1 MASPFVASGISR
13 LDGSVADGIHL
24 LWTAPTSVGFSI
36 DGFDIQRRPSQRG
49 EPTCYTL
56 TRSELLTL
64 HQTFRV
70 AVLPAQIAVKKAKC
84 PEFPGEPPDEPAPE
98 DEKGPLCVDF
108 RERKKGEGPNPL
120 KESIGVFLAR
130 RVTGEPASFSL
141 IRETGSFNG
150 LDCGFY
156 LEIKLENQAAEAEI
170 TLVCLAEPADVVG
183 LDAAG
188 AKVDSA
194 TMAAPRGQPETLR
207 LSGLI
212 HKIVITSR
220 KDETLLLDVCVSE
233 RSSLSRARANADLRQ
248 LATGR
253 GANPRNHSGFEFTVL
268 NTRGAVRV
276 SQITTTN
283 DGVNGLSCPKGL
295 EIRLPEDAETVELQ
309 ISYSGAAPKV
319 KGTDAEGGLIAGK
332 RSRRIR
338 RVATVRLTGK
348 KIRLVS
354 MGGAEGLMLLQI
366 SAESDRVDAVRSKFT
381 RPLMVEAHAPATG
394 RQSAVAPLP
403 DSCLRY
409 DIDFSVTHYAVRV
422 IAGLPSMLT
431 MAMHDGKVVDTRLLS
446 SAGGTQTAIFENR
459 AVDHVLIYAT
469 RAATALTICTDVIDP
484 KREDASWE
492 HAPFIAKN
500 IHLPVRN
507 VNPALGS
514 LAAQSVLASSRLL
527 PGEAFVQPQFDQ
539 VAALMNDTAAN
550 SDDVSPMVQFVLS
563 RERVQDPFIEIRG
576 WPYAFAMLMEADWR
590 RMLGFGFFDKGGGLM
605 PGNVYDYRITGRFR
619 HRDLFER
626 LLGFH
631 TIPLGTAL
639 PRWFHL
645 GPVLLETPKPS
656 DVLMFPKPPANAL
669 RAAGR
674 KGVALRPE
682 GTGGRCL
689 RMSFADPVRKVVLEI
704 EPGENS
710 GFKFQAQTSDYFLGL
725 SGSMF
730 AGNVPAS
737 FRVEL
742 EFAEPVNQIEF
753 FGSALLYGLR
763 IPTASVPGKP
773 DDVIPVS
780 IMIPAVPYQSTPA
793 PDAPLFLG
801 TQNLQQPQLPGD
813 PAITTQ
819 EPPQNLGFRLRW
831 LPPPSSGT
839 AVVPWPPDLGAF
851 PPFDVA
857 GFHLERRRVDTGGSF
872 VEADGAS
879 PPVKHFGNRSS
890 RREPLHLYPGI
901 DLVAAFPEVVQ
912 PEPPVSVFMDTE
924 DTLRSPAKPGGP
936 PPGSLHQYRMFS
948 VDAIGR
954 RSVTP
959 VLGSVV
965 RLEKRIA
972 PPQPVGP
979 TTAPPLG
986 VQRPVGVTARV
997 LQSLDTRL
1005 TPSDRTLLGASTNAI
1020 VLEWAWTQ
1028 AERDRDPFATEFRVY
1043 YRHLPPDIVRG
1054 SLTGVAAPA
1063 GADWQM
1069 TASLNQSIGA
1079 DKIKGNYLLTASG
1092 SFKVKS
1098 HTAGQNITIV
1108 FERSAIDPTIVPLAA
1123 SIEFPIPPDASELR
1137 PQGWPERAA
1146 IIPISAQEN
1155 YRFVFRDRLTI
1166 DATHAE
1172 VRVWAG
1178 VSAADGQSYVPD
1190 AIPAGPNGGRP
1201 GNESSIVATPANARY
1216 LGRPLLV
1223 APPPLAAVPEQV
1235 TNEPVNDA
1243 VVMRLSLPTLLPAVA
1258 VPAGFKVKLERLNA
1272 TELLNRMRAN
1282 ANNTIGAVLPDGTS
1296 PSYTLPN
1303 TGDQSALL
1311 AQIRTG
1317 EGVRVEGRF
1326 LMDFLTRHL
1335 SALEPLWQSS
1345 SQTVPVTFG
1354 NVDETFPGKAER
1366 YIHRIRLVDQ
1376 AGHVSAGGAIAP
1388 QFVRVPTLASPGSPS
1403 FEAPSSTTDSL
1414 TLTARIRDV
1423 FDLKWLLVFTFVTD
1437 ATTPADPA
1445 VIEKP
1450 QLLRLPNRRDLYPN
1464 NGVRLRLANGT
1475 LLVPAQAVEV
1485 STGVADAP
1493 DRMLTFPIAAG
1504 FGKRVSVWTIAMSRD
1519 GITSRLAGPVTAFTG
1534 PAPLAAPMLSVAAGA
1549 ESDLASWAAAS
1560 DEAELSI
1567 ERSVDAGATWTRVT
1581 PWLRPAADS
1590 FAIAVVAGLRQ
1601 YRLRLRGSQKRSAVG
1616 PVVNPS

>member
-1 MASPFVASGISR
+1 MASPYVASSISR
-13 LDGSVADGIHL
+13 LDGSAADGIHL
-24 LWTAPTSVGFSI
+24 LWTAPQSVGFSI
-36 DGFDIQRRPSQRG
+36 DGFDIQRRASQRR
-49 EPTCYTL
+49 ESTCYTL
-56 TRSELLTL
+56 TPNELLTL

-70 AVLPAQIAVKKAKC
+70 VVPPGQIAVQKTKC
-84 PEFPGEPPDEPAPE
+84 PEFPSQPPDEPAPG
-98 DEKGPLCVDF
+98 DQKGPFCIDF
-108 RERKKGEGPNPL
+108 RERKKGKGPNPL

-130 RVTGEPASFSL
+130 SMTGEPASSL
-141 IRETGSFNG
+141 RIIEMGSFNG
-150 LDCGFY
+150 LDCGFH
-156 LEIKLENQAAEAEI
+156 LEIQLENPAAEAEV
-170 TLVCLAEPADVVG
+170 TLACLAEPALVVG

-188 AKVDSA
+188 TKIDSA
-194 TMAAPRGQPETLR
+194 TMTAPRGQPETLR

-220 KDETLLLDVCVSE
+220 QNETLLLRICVSE
-233 RSSLSRARANADLRQ
+233 RSSLPRAWANADLRQ

-253 GANPRNHSGFEFTVL
+253 GANPLNHNGFECTVL
-268 NTRGAVRV
+268 NARGAARV

-283 DGVNGLSCPKGL
+283 HGVNGLSCPKGL
-295 EIRLPEDAETVELQ
+295 EIRLPENAETVELQ
-309 ISYSGAAPKV
+309 ISYSGTAPKV
-319 KGTDAEGGLIAGK
+319 KGTDVDGRLIAGK
-332 RSRRIR
+332 SSRCIR

-348 KIRLVS
+348 NICFVS

-366 SAESDRVDAVRSKFT
+366 SAVSDVADAVRSKFT
-381 RPLMVEAHAPATG
+381 RPLIEAHAPASG
-394 RQSAVAPLP
+394 RQSTLAPLP
-403 DSCLRY
+403 DGCLRY
-409 DIDFSVTHYAVRV
+409 DIDFPITHYDVRV
-422 IAGLPSMLT
+422 IAGLPSMLVL
-431 MAMHDGKVVDTRLLS
+431 ALHDGKVVDTRILS
-446 SAGGTQTAIFENR
+446 SADGTQTTSFENR
-459 AVDHVLIYAT
+459 AVDQVLIYAT
-469 RAATALTICTDVIDP
+469 RAATAFTICMDVVDT
-484 KREDASWE
+484 KHEDASWE
-492 HAPFIAKN
+492 HIPFIAKN
-500 IHLPVRN
+500 IHLPVRK

-514 LAAQSVLASSRLL
+514 LADQRSLASSRLL
-527 PGEAFVQPQFDQ
+527 PGEVFVQPQFDQ

-550 SDDVSPMVQFVLS
+550 SNDVSPMVQFVLS

-590 RMLGFGFFDKGGGLM
+590 RMLGFGFFDKGGGLT
-605 PGNVYDYRITGRFR
+605 PGSVYDYRITGRFR

-626 LLGFH
+626 LFGFH

-669 RAAGR
+669 WAAGR
-674 KGVALRPE
+674 KGIVLRPE
-682 GTGGRCL
+682 GPGGRCL
-689 RMSFADPVRKVVLEI
+689 RISFTDPVSKVVLEI

-710 GFKFQAQTSDYFLGL
+710 GFKFKAQTSEYILGL

-730 AGNVPAS
+730 TGTVPAS

-742 EFAEPVNQIEF
+742 EFAEPVDQIEF
-753 FGSALLYGLR
+753 FGSALLYGVR
-763 IPTASVPGKP
+763 IPTTLVPGKP
-773 DDVIPVS
+773 DEVIPVS
-780 IMIPAVPYQSTPA
+780 IMIPAVRYQSTPA

-801 TQNLQQPQLPGD
+801 TRNLQQPQLSGD

-819 EPPQNLGFRLRW
+819 EPPQNLGFRLQW

-890 RREPLHLYPGI
+890 RREPPHLYPGI

-979 TTAPPLG
+979 TIAPPPG
-986 VQRPVGVTARV
+986 VQRPAGVTARV

-1005 TPSDRTLLGASTNAI
+1005 TPSDRTLLGGSTNAI
-1020 VLEWAWTQ
+1020 ILEWAWTQ
-1028 AERDRDPFATEFRVY
+1028 TERDRDPFATEFRVY
-1043 YRHLPPDIVRG
+1043 YRHLPPDLVRG
-1054 SLTGVAAPA
+1054 SLTGVAAPV

-1069 TASLNQSIGA
+1069 TAALNQSIGA
-1079 DKIKGNYLLTASG
+1079 DVIKGNYLLTASG
-1092 SFKVKS
+1092 SFKIKS
-1098 HTAGQNITIV
+1098 HTSGQNITLV
-1108 FERSAIDPTIVPLAA
+1108 FERSAIDPTIMPLAA
-1123 SIEFPIPPDASELR
+1123 SIEFTVPPDASELR
-1137 PQGWPERAA
+1137 PERWPERAA

-1155 YRFVFRDRLTI
+1155 YQFVFRDRLTI

-1172 VRVWAG
+1172 VRVWVG
-1178 VSAADGQSYVPD
+1178 VSAADNQSYVPD

-1201 GNESSIVATPANARY
+1201 GNESSIVTTPANARY

-1243 VVMRLSLPTLLPAVA
+1243 VVVRVSLPTLLPAVA
-1258 VPAGFKVKLERLNA
+1258 VPAGFKVKLERCNV

-1303 TGDQSALL
+1303 AGDQNALL

-1335 SALEPLWQSS
+1335 SALEPLWQAS
-1345 SQTVPVTFG
+1345 SQPVPVTFD
-1354 NVDETFPGKAER
+1354 NVDETLPGKAER
-1366 YIHRIRLVDQ
+1366 YIHRIRLVDE
-1376 AGHVSAGGAIAP
+1376 AGHVSAGGAIVP

-1403 FEAPSSTTDSL
+1403 FEVSSSTTESL
-1414 TLTARIRDV
+1414 TLTARVRDV
-1423 FDLKWLLVFTFVTD
+1423 FDLKWLIVYTFVTD
-1437 ATTPADPA
+1437 ATAPVDPA

-1475 LLVPAQAVEV
+1475 LLAPVQAVAV
-1485 STGVADAP
+1485 SAGIANAP
-1493 DRMLTFPIAAG
+1493 DRVLAFPITAG
-1504 FGKRVSVWTIAMSRD
+1504 FGKRISVWTIAMSRD

-1534 PAPLAAPMLSVAAGA
+1534 PAPLAAPPLSVAAGT
-1549 ESDLASWAAAS
+1549 ESDVASWSAAS

-1581 PWLRPAADS
+1581 PWLRPVAGS
-1590 FAIAVVAGLRQ
+1590 FAIDVVTGLRQ
-1601 YRLRLRGSQKRSAVG
+1601 YRIRLRGSQKRSAVG
-1616 PVVNPS
+1616 SAVTPS